1 MIFHFRCN
9 LYKTFAEGHLP
20 GTESGSGQETFTN
33 TSLPKEIHG
42 APPES
47 FVLKLAEAVG
57 SLKTL
62 KKMAFFWL
70 RVVAEVSYLAISKLI
85 LTIFKV
91 D

>member
-9 LYKTFAEGHLP
+9 LYKTFAEGHHAE
-20 GTESGSGQETFTN
+20 TESGSGHETAAN
-33 TSLPKEIHG
+33 SSLPKEIHG

-47 FVLKLAEAVG
+47 FIIKLAEAVG

-70 RVVAEVSYLAISKLI
+70 RVVAEVSSLAKFKLI
-85 LTIFKV
+85 
-91 D
+91 